1 MLKIFTVCMTLAGF
15 LLTSSVTYA
24 DSIYGACY
32 NKSGQKCDYAVHRIS
47 TSWNS
52 KKAFPRNG
60 FYEIN
65 FGRSVDHR
73 ITVYCDGRSVGTV
86 YVDGNVR
93 FNVYCR

>member
-15 LLTSSVTYA
+15 LVTSSITYA
-24 DSIYGACY
+24 DSIYGTCY
-32 NKSGQKCDYAVHRIS
+32 NKSGNKCKYGIHRIS

-52 KKAFPRNG
+52 KKDYPRNG
-60 FYEIN
+60 DYQIYLGN
-65 FGRSVDHR
+65 SVDSR
-73 ITVYCDGRSVGTV
+73 ITVYCDGSSVGTV